1 LATHT
6 FKLYPNP
13 SSFVIFIGNFV
24 NIITS
29 IEIYNLTGQLLSKQV
44 GYDEQNG
51 IDIENLPPSLYL
63 IKINT
68 PSHPYILRLVK

>member
-1 LATHT
+1 M
-6 FKLYPNP
+6 YPNP

-51 IDIENLPPSLYL
+51 IDIENLPPSL
-63 IKINT
+63 I
-68 PSHPYILRLVK
+68 YILPKFPRSICIIQ